1 MSGRGRPHKFT
12 EETVNTLLAAIR
24 AGMPFHL
31 AAAHAG
37 IGETTFHEWQ
47 RGKFPRG
54 ADKQLKAEF
63 PERLTRARGYAAL
76 RLVALIQDAA
86 PKDWRAAAWM
96 LERRYPED
104 FGRREAVELTGKGGE
119 PLQVEASA
127 MQRVILKALEAHP
140 EAKVAV
146 ADALAEEH
154 GRAVGRR

>member
-1 MSGRGRPHKFT
+1 MARGRPHKFT
-12 EETVNTLLAAIR
+12 EETVSTLLAAIR

-37 IGETTFHEWQ
+37 IHESTFHEWQ

-54 ADKQLKAEF
+54 ADKTLKAEF
-63 PERLTRARGYAAL
+63 SERLTRAKGYAAL
-76 RLVALIQDAA
+76 RLLAFIQDAA
-86 PKDWRAAAWM
+86 PQDWRAAAWM

-104 FGRREAVELTGKGGE
+104 FGKHVVELTGAGGG
-119 PLQVEASA
+119 PLQVEVSA

-140 EAKVAV
+140 EAKIAV

-154 GRAVGRR
+154 DRAVGRR